1 MGTQDKEQ
9 VTLLTDYVA
18 DSAYSKA
25 YYALS
30 ANIRFNWENTQIK
43 QHTVLLTAPTYC
55 SEQATIVANV
65 AIATALNGTP
75 TILFD
80 SDLRTSNLHHRFGAK
95 NAPGLSNW
103 LTEQAVHK
111 ENISQFLSETF
122 VPDLRLV
129 SIGTSSLQS
138 HEISRLLSMKLQG
151 ILASLR
157 QFLAEAEQRTG
168 MIICNSTSVLEG
180 VDAPLISSLVE
191 QTFLLISAGQTTR
204 TQAKKAQEQL
214 QLAHAKLAGIVML
227 DG

>member
-1 MGTQDKEQ
+1 VGTQDKEQ
-9 VTLLTDYVA
+9 VTLLTDYAA

-25 YYALS
+25 YAALS
-30 ANIRFNWENTQIK
+30 ANIRFNWDNVRTK
-43 QHTVLLTAPTYC
+43 QHTVLLTAPAYYP
-55 SEQATIVANV
+55 EQATIVANV
-65 AIATALNGTP
+65 AIATALSGTP
-75 TILFD
+75 TILLD

-103 LTEQAVHK
+103 LTGQTTHE
-111 ENISQFLSETF
+111 ENISQFLSKTF

-129 SIGTSSLQS
+129 STGTSSLQS

-157 QFLAEAEQRTG
+157 QFLAETEQRIG
-168 MIICNSTSVLEG
+168 MIICNSTSVLAG

-204 TQAKKAQEQL
+204 TQAKQAQEQL
-214 QLAHAKLAGIVML
+214 RLAHAQLAGIIML
-227 DG
+227 NG

>member
-1 MGTQDKEQ
+1 VGTQDKEQ
-9 VTLLTDYVA
+9 VTLLTDHAA

-30 ANIRFNWENTQIK
+30 ANIRFNWDSTRTK
-43 QHTVLLTAPTYC
+43 QHTVLLTAPAYC
-55 SEQATIVANV
+55 PGQTAIVANL
-65 AIATALNGTP
+65 AIATALSGTP

-103 LTEQAVHK
+103 LTEQAVHE
-111 ENISQFLSETF
+111 ENISQFLSKTF
-122 VPDLRLV
+122 VPDLLLV
-129 SIGTSSLQS
+129 SAGTSPLQS

-151 ILASLR
+151 ILASLHR
-157 QFLAEAEQRTG
+157 FLAETEQRIS
-168 MIICNSTSVLEG
+168 MIICNSTPVLED

-204 TQAKKAQEQL
+204 MQAKKAQEQL

>member
-9 VTLLTDYVA
+9 VTLLTDYTA

-25 YYALS
+25 YAALS
-30 ANIRFNWENTQIK
+30 ANIRFDWDNTQTK
-43 QHTVLLTAPTYC
+43 QHTVLLAAPAHC
-55 SEQATIVANV
+55 PEHATIVANV
-65 AIATALNGTP
+65 AIATALSGTP
-75 TILFD
+75 TILLD

-103 LTEQAVHK
+103 LTEQT
-111 ENISQFLSETF
+111 EDISQFLSQTF

-129 SIGTSSLQS
+129 STGTSSLQS

-151 ILASLR
+151 ILANLR
-157 QFLAEAEQRTG
+157 QFLAETEQRIS
-168 MIICNSTSVLEG
+168 MIICNSTPVLES

-191 QTFLLISAGQTTR
+191 QTFLLISVGQTTR
-204 TQAKKAQEQL
+204 TQAKQAQEQL
-214 QLAHAKLAGIVML
+214 RLAHAQLTGIVML

>member
-1 MGTQDKEQ
+1 VGTQDKEQ
-9 VTLLTDYVA
+9 VTLLTDYAA

-30 ANIRFNWENTQIK
+30 ANIRFNWDSTRTK
-43 QHTVLLTAPTYC
+43 QHTVLLTAPAYC
-55 SEQATIVANV
+55 PEQAAIVANI
-65 AIATALNGTP
+65 AIATALSGTP

-103 LTEQAVHK
+103 LTEQAVHEK
-111 ENISQFLSETF
+111 NISQFLSKTF

-129 SIGTSSLQS
+129 STGTSPLQS

-157 QFLAEAEQRTG
+157 QFLAETEQRIC
-168 MIICNSTSVLEG
+168 MIICNSTPVLED

-204 TQAKKAQEQL
+204 MQAKKAQEQL